1 MHPSIA
7 EFPSRCFYDGT
18 LTNGPA
24 TATHRPKIP
33 GFPWP
38 SEEVQEGGRSHENPE
53 EAEALIM
60 VGIITGYSAQQEL
73 LRRLWS
79 QLAPRLNLQAK
90 ELRVDTVDGFQGAE
104 RDLILASTVRS
115 FFEVGFMRDPR
126 RVNVMLTRARRGL
139 IVFGNAPTLHTE
151 MNTRVGV
158 PLETLK
164 EQLDEQL
171 RHQDQW
177 ETYVDPDS
185 DRKWQYNKVTEDCS
199 WLHMSQAMPR
209 PRPCDSSAH
218 ERPWWLNPQPRT
230 MRSLAAEVLPDLEEQ
245 DGKTR
250 PWGRWAQHDLLE
262 GPASEPPA
270 NPLRVK
276 PCKEHHREF
285 WLPPMAKGLKVP
297 LDAEEEFLVR
307 LKVVVAKKQQISLTI
322 DEGWYTEAELAND
335 FKWSA
340 SQARQRYPWICP
352 KDWRW
357 RMTDSDL
364 SATSSASGAS
374 DGIGDDADFLEYK
387 EQQRDFRTKS
397 HAWARPVTNY
407 RSDNWYIENH
417 WAMHSLRKS
426 SSESQIAARQPWT
439 SSKQFQSCCVG
450 GVGGGRPGRNT
461 GLYEE
466 SFVSWGP
473 YQPPKHGLCTSD
485 VTKGAEEIIRQK
497 ALERK

>member
-1 MHPSIA
+1 
-7 EFPSRCFYDGT
+7 
-18 LTNGPA
+18 
-24 TATHRPKIP
+24 
-33 GFPWP
+33 
-38 SEEVQEGGRSHENPE
+38 
-53 EAEALIM
+53 
-60 VGIITGYSAQQEL
+60 
-73 LRRLWS
+73 
-79 QLAPRLNLQAK
+79 
-90 ELRVDTVDGFQGAE
+90 
-104 RDLILASTVRS
+104 
-115 FFEVGFMRDPR
+115 
-126 RVNVMLTRARRGL
+126 
-139 IVFGNAPTLHTE
+139 
-151 MNTRVGV
+151 
-158 PLETLK
+158 
-164 EQLDEQL
+164 
-171 RHQDQW
+171 
-177 ETYVDPDS
+177 
-185 DRKWQYNKVTEDCS
+185 
-199 WLHMSQAMPR
+199 MSQAMPR

-230 MRSLAAEVLPDLEEQ
+230 MRSLAAEVLPDLEE
-245 DGKTR
+245 
-250 PWGRWAQHDLLE
+250 
-262 GPASEPPA
+262 PPA

-297 LDAEEEFLVR
+297 LDAEV
-307 LKVVVAKKQQISLTI
+307 
-322 DEGWYTEAELAND
+322 
-335 FKWSA
+335 
-340 SQARQRYPWICP
+340 
-352 KDWRW
+352 
-357 RMTDSDL
+357 
-364 SATSSASGAS
+364 
-374 DGIGDDADFLEYK
+374 K

>member
-1 MHPSIA
+1 MAAAENLPEDRVLCVTQSHAAAMNLHKRLEFFGVPAARVGTTLTPKEIVEQKIFQDVKERWGADEDEVVFMEDASQVPDYTGMERSKDLQKSQFTVMRRMVMISKVAVLTLASSGNQGLCGMGGFEALVIDEAAQVVEPGPWIPLAWGPKRMILVGDEKQLPATVLHPRARDEGLGISLFERFVKDNIVSHGNGFVQLDEQQRMHPSIA

-38 SEEVQEGGRSHENPE
+38 SEEVQVAFVECGALKGQEGGRSHENPE

-60 VGIITGYSAQQEL
+60 VLEHCLRQGLKPSQVGIITGYSAQQEL

-151 MNTRVGV
+151 MNTWKPWIEWMETRRVGV

-185 DRKWQYNKVTEDCS
+185 DRKWQYNKAQWAVRSGLLCRGTAACS
-199 WLHMSQAMPR
+199 
-209 PRPCDSSAH
+209 
-218 ERPWWLNPQPRT
+218 
-230 MRSLAAEVLPDLEEQ
+230 
-245 DGKTR
+245 
-250 PWGRWAQHDLLE
+250 
-262 GPASEPPA
+262 
-270 NPLRVK
+270 
-276 PCKEHHREF
+276 
-285 WLPPMAKGLKVP
+285 
-297 LDAEEEFLVR
+297 
-307 LKVVVAKKQQISLTI
+307 
-322 DEGWYTEAELAND
+322 
-335 FKWSA
+335 
-340 SQARQRYPWICP
+340 
-352 KDWRW
+352 
-357 RMTDSDL
+357 
-364 SATSSASGAS
+364 
-374 DGIGDDADFLEYK
+374 
-387 EQQRDFRTKS
+387 
-397 HAWARPVTNY
+397 
-407 RSDNWYIENH
+407 
-417 WAMHSLRKS
+417 
-426 SSESQIAARQPWT
+426 
-439 SSKQFQSCCVG
+439 
-450 GVGGGRPGRNT
+450 
-461 GLYEE
+461 
-466 SFVSWGP
+466 SF
-473 YQPPKHGLCTSD
+473 
-485 VTKGAEEIIRQK
+485 
-497 ALERK
+497 